1 MRKIGLFFGTFDPPH
16 IGHLFIANYFFA
28 FHSLDQVWFIPSP
41 QNPFKAN
48 VQLTDE
54 QLRYQML
61 MLATKNA
68 PFFKVMD
75 TEFNFPKPNYS
86 FITLKYFLEHYSDNE
101 YYILMGSDN
110 MQRFHLWRNHE
121 FILNNAC
128 IIVYPRKDFLI
139 RTDMISEKII
149 FDEDAPL
156 IELTSSWIRSSL
168 KAKID
173 IRYALPFG
181 VFQFIVEHNVYV
193 SSLEIGIQ
201 SCSQFDSKEDHKH

>member
-1 MRKIGLFFGTFDPPH
+1 MRKIGLFLGTFDPPH

-28 FHSLDQVWFIPSP
+28 FNSLDQIWFIPSP
-41 QNPFKAN
+41 QNPSKTN
-48 VQLTDE
+48 IQLTDK

-61 MLATKNA
+61 MIATKDA

-75 TEFNFPKPNYS
+75 TEFYLTSPNYS

-110 MQRFHLWRNHE
+110 IQRFHLWRNHE
-121 FILNNAC
+121 FILNNAR

-139 RTDMISEKII
+139 RSKIMSEKII
-149 FDEDAPL
+149 VDEGAPL

-181 VFQFIVEHNVYV
+181 VFQFIIEHNLYV
-193 SSLEIGIQ
+193 SSLEMSVQ
-201 SCSQFDSKEDHKH
+201 SCSQFDSK